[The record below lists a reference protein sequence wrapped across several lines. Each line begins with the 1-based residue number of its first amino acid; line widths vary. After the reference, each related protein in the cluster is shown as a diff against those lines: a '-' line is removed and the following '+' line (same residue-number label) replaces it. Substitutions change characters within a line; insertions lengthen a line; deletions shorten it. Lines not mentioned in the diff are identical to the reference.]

1 MFDAAYPVRE
11 DASEIADPASP
22 STATAPQLKTNR
34 IQQNVLA
41 HSERRLLNW
50 LCARM
55 PAWVTP
61 DKLTVLGVIGAI
73 CTFAGYA
80 ASNLSAD
87 WLWLAIAGYVIQ
99 WFGDSM
105 DGSLARFRRIERPN
119 FGYFVDHSCDAV
131 ATVLI
136 LGGLGLSPYVQVE
149 IAMLAM
155 IGYLLLSIHA
165 FLAARVMGELRLSY
179 MGGGPT
185 ELRLVLIAL
194 TCAMLWFGHG
204 PGWFGTVSGLDLFVG
219 GVAIILIVLFVIQS
233 VIAGRV
239 LIRGGT

>member
-1 MFDAAYPVRE
+1 MEIARKAPKPVR
-11 DASEIADPASP
+11 
-22 STATAPQLKTNR
+22 R
-34 IQQNVLA
+34 IQQNLLA
-41 HSERRLLNW
+41 LQERRLLDW

-61 DKLTVLGVIGAI
+61 DLLTTIGVFGAAMI
-73 CTFAGYA
+73 FAGYL
-80 ASNLSAD
+80 ASNLD
-87 WLWLAIAGYVIQ
+87 PLWLLLSVAGYLVH

-105 DGSLARFRRIERPN
+105 DGSIARFRRIERPN

-136 LGGLGLSPYVQVE
+136 LGGLGLSPYVQIEV
-149 IAMLAM
+149 AMLAM

-185 ELRLVLIAL
+185 ELRIVLIAL
-194 TCAMLWFGHG
+194 TAAMMWFGHG

-219 GVAIILIVLFVIQS
+219 GVAVILIVLFAIQS
-233 VIAGRV
+233 VIAGRI
-239 LIRGGT
+239 LIRTGD

>member
-1 MFDAAYPVRE
+1 MASAKQPAKPVR
-11 DASEIADPASP
+11 
-22 STATAPQLKTNR
+22 R
-34 IQQNVLA
+34 IQQNLLA
-41 HSERRLLNW
+41 YHERRLLDW

-61 DKLTVLGVIGAI
+61 DLLTGFGVFGALLI
-73 CTFAGYA
+73 FAGYV
-80 ASNLSAD
+80 ASHAGPAWLLLSV
-87 WLWLAIAGYVIQ
+87 AGYFVH

-105 DGSLARFRRIERPN
+105 DGSLARHRRIERPN

-149 IAMLAM
+149 VAMLAM

-185 ELRLVLIAL
+185 ELRIVLIAL
-194 TCAMLWFGHG
+194 TIAMMGFGHG
-204 PGWFGTVSGLDLFVG
+204 PGWFGTISGLDLFVG
-219 GVAIILIVLFVIQS
+219 GVAVILIVLFVIQS
-233 VIAGRV
+233 IIAGRV
-239 LIRGGT
+239 LLRSGG